1 MLNTF
6 YLNDS
11 LFKLLC
17 VKYTMLRTGKTYF
30 LCVLIILVLK
40 IYLEMFLF
48 LKHYSS
54 ELLSMLPG
62 IHRGQCGGVW
72 PLGCW
77 NSV

>member
-1 MLNTF
+1 MASQVYNVNNREDIL
-6 YLNDS
+6 
-11 LFKLLC
+11 
-17 VKYTMLRTGKTYF
+17 
-30 LCVLIILVLK
+30 LCVLIIFLVLK
-40 IYLEMFLF
+40 IHLEMFLF